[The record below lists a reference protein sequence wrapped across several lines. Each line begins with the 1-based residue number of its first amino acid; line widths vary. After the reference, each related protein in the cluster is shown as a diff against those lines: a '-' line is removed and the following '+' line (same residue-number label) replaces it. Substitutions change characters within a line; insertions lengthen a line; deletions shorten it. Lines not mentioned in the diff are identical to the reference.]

1 MNLTR
6 HHLLGAAVAL
16 AVAIAAPLAV
26 WFMKGSNP
34 LAVLD
39 EADGPVEGSFE
50 ESEWEAVEPGAE
62 FRTGDALRTGE
73 AATARLSFATEGHID
88 VEPRSLV
95 RFAGADTLDLE
106 LGEISLAPGSSAL
119 RVTGFGASIVVE
131 DGRARL
137 RRTEDGLLLSV
148 EIGNARVIDSSG
160 EHAVRAGGEYF
171 VPPQVVSDAGVA
183 DAGSDA
189 GSDAGGTTAAFV
201 VRVVRPEVSLREGER
216 ERELA
221 GTVELDPSG
230 TLVVRRRGRARID
243 GAGGSLDLRG
253 PAELALG
260 GAGFGTLASGSADL
274 VAAADEA
281 SIRSGGATIVA
292 RGAGS
297 EARVRVGDE
306 RTRVSV
312 ERGEVEIR
320 VDGEVIVLRAGEE
333 HAIEHPVEEGA
344 LEPSPGRVD
353 LVIGA
358 GSGATVHDPSP
369 PTAVGIEVRECPR
382 AIVEIGR
389 SRFGGEGRVDVLV
402 PRGSH
407 RYVVRCAG
415 ARAPVA
421 TGRIAVLRDAGTAPL
436 APTAATSRVDVAHSA
451 YRVQYTLRLPEVAVT
466 WSSAP
471 EAPSYRLTHV
481 APDGTRN
488 TYSSARPE
496 RRFASGSLAE
506 GTHTFR
512 FEASNGFQSRDTRV
526 AISFQADGRT
536 AVIQSPG
543 DRTFAPGERVDVRGL
558 VLHGWDVSVA
568 GGSVAVAADDRFSGS
583 ATAPGDGRAI
593 AIRLVSPGRG
603 VHYYLRRPR

>member
-1 MNLTR
+1 
-6 HHLLGAAVAL
+6 
-16 AVAIAAPLAV
+16 
-26 WFMKGSNP
+26 
-34 LAVLD
+34 
-39 EADGPVEGSFE
+39 
-50 ESEWEAVEPGAE
+50 
-62 FRTGDALRTGE
+62 
-73 AATARLSFATEGHID
+73 
-88 VEPRSLV
+88 
-95 RFAGADTLDLE
+95 
-106 LGEISLAPGSSAL
+106 
-119 RVTGFGASIVVE
+119 
-131 DGRARL
+131 
-137 RRTEDGLLLSV
+137 
-148 EIGNARVIDSSG
+148 
-160 EHAVRAGGEYF
+160 
-171 VPPQVVSDAGVA
+171 
-183 DAGSDA
+183 
-189 GSDAGGTTAAFV
+189 
-201 VRVVRPEVSLREGER
+201 
-216 ERELA
+216 
-221 GTVELDPSG
+221 
-230 TLVVRRRGRARID
+230 
-243 GAGGSLDLRG
+243 
-253 PAELALG
+253 
-260 GAGFGTLASGSADL
+260 
-274 VAAADEA
+274 
-281 SIRSGGATIVA
+281 
-292 RGAGS
+292 
-297 EARVRVGDE
+297 
-306 RTRVSV
+306 
-312 ERGEVEIR
+312 
-320 VDGEVIVLRAGEE
+320 VLRAGEE